1 MNQLAN
7 CGNYLIPELLLCL
20 RAKCHSIPSLI
31 RNIQKISPCWLW
43 VNCPADGHSS
53 CPSADSPAAS
63 KSSWKKKK
71 KKPEPRKLG
80 CGQIPRHHTEN
91 HLMIYVAWLT
101 ARGQVNKMCRL
112 PRPAAKEQAR
122 CDCPQRLP
130 KARRGQAEQRGAEL
144 HLQCSGGLCSSVQ
157 ASRLRNAN
165 FLLIGNSSDSCA

>member
-1 MNQLAN
+1 MPLHPLSDQEYTEDFSLLALGELSCWWAQLLPI
-7 CGNYLIPELLLCL
+7 C
-20 RAKCHSIPSLI
+20 RQPS
-31 RNIQKISPCWLW
+31 
-43 VNCPADGHSS
+43 
-53 CPSADSPAAS
+53 S
-63 KSSWKKKK
+63 KQIKLKKKK